1 MCLGPHPYQMA
12 RIREKARR
20 EAAKSKSPCS
30 GDVPNELVSIGQ
42 VPSVKIPSVFDDVV
56 QTVNTLE
63 EKLKVNVDAVLA
75 KAEAIQKSVQGAISE
90 ATGEIGAA
98 IDGAVKSAFSS
109 VEGLFGGTKSKDC
122 VALGIPDTKTLD
134 VNAFGGGLGEAP
146 SIPSLSLV
154 EDEEQAQIAEL
165 LDAGVQ
171 PTLPEL
177 GGSLPK
183 PPTAGIAKSLP
194 TGVETAVLEPQK
206 FVVPAPPEL
215 FDGGGF

>member
-1 MCLGPHPYQMA
+1 MSFGPAPYKMA
-12 RIREKARR
+12 QVREESRR
-20 EAAKSKSPCS
+20 AASKSKSPCS

-42 VPSVKIPSVFDDVV
+42 APGVKVPSVFDDAV

-63 EKLKVNVDAVLA
+63 EKLKVNVNAALT

-98 IDGAVKSAFSS
+98 IDGAVRSAFSS

-134 VNAFGGGLGEAP
+134 ANAFGGGLGEAP
-146 SIPSLSLV
+146 SIPSVSQM
-154 EDEEQAQIAEL
+154 EDEEQAQIAEQL
-165 LDAGVQ
+165 EAGVQ

-183 PPTAGIAKSLP
+183 PPTTGVAKPLP

-206 FVVPAPPEL
+206 FVVPAPPEI